1 MYWKKH
7 SIYRVWFHPDF
18 QAFTDVLELI
28 PQGDKG
34 SILQGSWG
42 PGGAEHRLP
51 STGKGTWKDF
61 CRRVGW
67 TITPGQEK
75 PEHTV
80 TYNQGKKPSSGYKV

>member
-1 MYWKKH
+1 MVVRDGPLLCWVYF
-7 SIYRVWFHPDF
+7 SISP
-18 QAFTDVLELI
+18 A
-28 PQGDKG
+28 